1 MTNKKAVERLNELL
15 LCTSLLSDND
25 HESMRAGIKA
35 LEVIDKIKQVYVT
48 SYKNLLGNLE
58 NGFTE
63 EMATPVFYHDVA
75 YSINNI
81 LCDAYDTEEMM
92 SWFKEAENDNGVS

>member
-1 MTNKKAVERLNELL
+1 MTNKEAVERLNELL

-35 LEVIDKIKQVYVT
+35 LEVVEKIKKAYVT
-48 SYKNLLGNLE
+48 SYKSFLGNLE

-75 YSINNI
+75 YSINNT
-81 LCDAYDTEEMM
+81 LCYAYDTEEMM
-92 SWFKEAENDNGVS
+92 SWLKEVEKDE

>member
-1 MTNKKAVERLNELL
+1 MKNKEAVERLNELL

-25 HESMRAGIKA
+25 HESMRVGIKA
-35 LEVIDKIKQVYVT
+35 LEVVEKIKKVYVT
-48 SYKNLLGNLE
+48 SYKNFLGNLE
-58 NGFTE
+58 NGFME

-75 YSINNI
+75 YCINNI

-92 SWFKEAENDNGVS
+92 SWFKEYEE